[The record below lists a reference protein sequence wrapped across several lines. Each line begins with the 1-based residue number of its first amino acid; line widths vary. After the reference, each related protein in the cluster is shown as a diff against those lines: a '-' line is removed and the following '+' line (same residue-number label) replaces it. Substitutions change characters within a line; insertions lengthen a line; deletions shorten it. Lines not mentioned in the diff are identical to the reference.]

1 MNVQLCPFVFQL
13 TLTGRRSASD
23 PDLEQSHPFTVSCSS
38 NVCNWLSGLELCRL
52 MFTNERQIEDG
63 KNRFVNYFIGCIYK
77 TNIWGGGLILHAPDP
92 ELVLLLGK
100 DILNIT

>member
-63 KNRFVNYFIGCIYK
+63 KNRFVNYFIGFIYK
-77 TNIWGGGLILHAPDP
+77 TNIWGGEGGGGGGSFYMRLTQ
-92 ELVLLLGK
+92 
-100 DILNIT
+100 N